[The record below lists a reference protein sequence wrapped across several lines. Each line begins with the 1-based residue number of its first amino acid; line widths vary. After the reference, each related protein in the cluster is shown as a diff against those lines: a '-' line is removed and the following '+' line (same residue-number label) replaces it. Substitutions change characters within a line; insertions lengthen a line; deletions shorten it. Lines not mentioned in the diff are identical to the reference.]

1 MYGVFD
7 CSFYRVAED
16 LEVIAPLLKKHGIAG
31 VSIPAHC
38 LNSRGDALRARRL
51 IEENG
56 LRWGLMPTP
65 VDMYAEQTDDNTF
78 SDALH
83 TLERWAENAQLAGV
97 SRAYNHVHPGS
108 NTRPFE
114 QNFSWYRERIAAVQE
129 IMKRF
134 HIFYGLEFVGPKHL
148 TDSFRYPFLHDLQ
161 GVRSL
166 ADQVDPSVGILFDL
180 FHWYTGGGTQE
191 DILWVKAHPERIVAV
206 HVNDAI
212 AGGAREAQLDNE
224 RAMPMT
230 NGVIDAVGI
239 LRIFAVGGYDGPVL
253 CEPMD
258 PCYTE
263 FETMQPEQVVLC
275 LKEAYDRLWNNER
288 KAGE

>member
-129 IMKRF
+129 IMKHFLRA
-134 HIFYGLEFVGPKHL
+134 GVRRPEASDRQLPLPLPARSARRQVPRRSGR
-148 TDSFRYPFLHDLQ
+148 SFR
-161 GVRSL
+161 R
-166 ADQVDPSVGILFDL
+166 
-180 FHWYTGGGTQE
+180 
-191 DILWVKAHPERIVAV
+191 HPV
-206 HVNDAI
+206 
-212 AGGAREAQLDNE
+212 
-224 RAMPMT
+224 
-230 NGVIDAVGI
+230 
-239 LRIFAVGGYDGPVL
+239 
-253 CEPMD
+253 
-258 PCYTE
+258 
-263 FETMQPEQVVLC
+263 
-275 LKEAYDRLWNNER
+275 
-288 KAGE
+288 

>member
-1 MYGVFD
+1 M
-7 CSFYRVAED
+7 
-16 LEVIAPLLKKHGIAG
+16 
-31 VSIPAHC
+31 
-38 LNSRGDALRARRL
+38 
-51 IEENG
+51 
-56 LRWGLMPTP
+56 
-65 VDMYAEQTDDNTF
+65 
-78 SDALH
+78 
-83 TLERWAENAQLAGV
+83 

-212 AGGAREAQLDNE
+212 AGRAREAQLDNE

-288 KAGE
+288 NAGE

>member
-114 QNFSWYRERIAAVQE
+114 QNFSWYRERIAAVPGDHE
-129 IMKRF
+129 TVP
-134 HIFYGLEFVGPKHL
+134 H
-148 TDSFRYPFLHDLQ
+148 FLRA
-161 GVRSL
+161 GVRR
-166 ADQVDPSVGILFDL
+166 
-180 FHWYTGGGTQE
+180 
-191 DILWVKAHPERIVAV
+191 PEAS
-206 HVNDAI
+206 D
-212 AGGAREAQLDNE
+212 
-224 RAMPMT
+224 
-230 NGVIDAVGI
+230 
-239 LRIFAVGGYDGPVL
+239 
-253 CEPMD
+253 
-258 PCYTE
+258 
-263 FETMQPEQVVLC
+263 
-275 LKEAYDRLWNNER
+275 
-288 KAGE
+288 

>member
-180 FHWYTGGGTQE
+180 FHWYT
-191 DILWVKAHPERIVAV
+191 AAERRKIFCGSRRIRSASLPSTSTMPSP
-206 HVNDAI
+206 DARGRRSWTTS
-212 AGGAREAQLDNE
+212 A
-224 RAMPMT
+224 
-230 NGVIDAVGI
+230 
-239 LRIFAVGGYDGPVL
+239 
-253 CEPMD
+253 
-258 PCYTE
+258 PC
-263 FETMQPEQVVLC
+263 
-275 LKEAYDRLWNNER
+275 R
-288 KAGE
+288 